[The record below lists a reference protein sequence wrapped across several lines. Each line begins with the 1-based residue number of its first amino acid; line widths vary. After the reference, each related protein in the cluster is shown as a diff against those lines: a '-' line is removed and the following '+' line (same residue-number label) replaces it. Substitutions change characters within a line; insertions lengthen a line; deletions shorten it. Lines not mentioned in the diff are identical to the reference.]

1 MEDVRQWLESYRKQ
15 LIVAGAAAMV
25 LAPFLWPFF
34 LAVLFQVLCIA
45 IPVAA
50 VGTMIQI
57 FRKGKIH
64 GQKRTKDGFYAKDS
78 KIPAGAEVP
87 GAGTSGVSES
97 TEADPVQERER
108 KAGTQPLKEP
118 EQDGRSRSGSSCMA
132 LTWYQMEGRIRI
144 LRLVSR
150 LEKEG
155 IRSFSISPEGICC
168 VREKNR
174 YRRVGALRAFPYREA
189 HTLKKELGK
198 DQIQAVQKGRYLW
211 LSWGKEQG
219 R

>member
-1 MEDVRQWLESYRKQ
+1 M
-15 LIVAGAAAMV
+15 
-25 LAPFLWPFF
+25 
-34 LAVLFQVLCIA
+34 LCIA

-64 GQKRTKDGFYAKDS
+64 GQKRAKDGSYAKDS

-87 GAGTSGVSES
+87 GARTSGVSEP

-118 EQDGRSRSGSSCMA
+118 EQDGRSRSNSSCMA

-150 LEKEG
+150 LEKEA
-155 IRSFSISPEGICC
+155 FLL
-168 VREKNR
+168 
-174 YRRVGALRAFPYREA
+174 ALRGSAVSGRKTGTAGSA
-189 HTLKKELGK
+189 HCAPFHTGK
-198 DQIQAVQKGRYLW
+198 RIR
-211 LSWGKEQG
+211 
-219 R
+219 

>member
-1 MEDVRQWLESYRKQ
+1 MEDVRQWLESYKKQ

-25 LAPFLWPFF
+25 LTPFLWPFF

-45 IPVAA
+45 IPVIA
-50 VGTMIQI
+50 VGTMIRI
-57 FRKGKIH
+57 FRKGKIN
-64 GQKRTKDGFYAKDS
+64 GQKRTEERFYAKDS
-78 KIPAGAEVP
+78 EISAGTEVP
-87 GAGTSGVSES
+87 GAGTSGVSEAP
-97 TEADPVQERER
+97 EADSVQVRER
-108 KAGTQPLKEP
+108 KAGIQPLKKS
-118 EQDGRSRSGSSCMA
+118 EQNGRSRNDSSCIA
-132 LTWYQMEGRIRI
+132 LTWYQMEGRARI
-144 LRLVSR
+144 FRFVSK

-174 YRRVGALRAFPYREA
+174 YRRVGALRAFPYRET

-211 LSWGKEQG
+211 LSWGKEY
-219 R
+219 RR